1 MKRTL
6 PAIAA
11 IFLLSLAVRA
21 QDKPLPEYGD
31 IGDLKGM
38 SKVYVNADSTEARK
52 YILNRLKEY
61 PSLKV
66 VASPDEA
73 EFFLDCARN
82 GHILTS
88 STLIPEMD
96 TYEMTVYTINN
107 GRHRIAWSRTKTS
120 VRYAPTLLTGDF
132 IGTLKKGLRPKN

>member
-1 MKRTL
+1 MKRTP

-11 IFLLSLAVRA
+11 IFLLSLTVRA

-52 YILNRLKEY
+52 YMLNRLKEY

-107 GRHRIAWSRTKTS
+107 GIIVSAS
-120 VRYAPTLLTGDF
+120 
-132 IGTLKKGLRPKN
+132 